1 MAGLG
6 DSRRAI
12 SVTLHR
18 PTLLR
23 AQLSFGAMW
32 AGEWAVMV
40 GLGVVAFRDGGAAT
54 VGLVAVLRMVP
65 AALVAPFW
73 RRRPSECV
81 TCSTAS
87 TRSSPTAGSC

>member
-18 PTLLR
+18 PPLLR

-40 GLGVVAFRDGGAAT
+40 GLGVVAFRDGGAAA

-65 AALVAPFW
+65 PRCS
-73 RRRPSECV
+73 RRSPPRSRMR
-81 TCSTAS
+81 SGAS
-87 TRSSPTAGSC
+87 TCWRGSASSAR